1 MSYIPLN
8 YTLEE
13 VIEYVPEHGHL
24 FGRLEIYKESLEE
37 SLAAEAREDN
47 EIILAE
53 IIKLITK
60 TKSKKALVAAITEAF
75 NNQ

>member
-24 FGRLEIYKESLEE
+24 FGRLEIYKK

-60 TKSKKALVAAITEAF
+60 TKSKKALVVAVTEAF
-75 NNQ
+75 KNKLK

>member
-13 VIEYVPEHGHL
+13 VIEYIPEHGHL
-24 FGRLEIYKESLEE
+24 FGRLETYKE
-37 SLAAEAREDN
+37 SLAAEARGNN

-60 TKSKKALVAAITEAF
+60 TKSKKALVVAVTEAF
-75 NNQ
+75 KNQLK

>member
-13 VIEYVPEHGHL
+13 VIEYIPEHGDL
-24 FGRLEIYKESLEE
+24 FGRLEIYKE

>member
-13 VIEYVPEHGHL
+13 VIEYIPEHGDL